1 MQEDPAV
8 PQYDFQ
14 RLRVACRECTL
25 FQLCL
30 PVGVSESDLDI
41 LESII
46 RRRRPVQRGEYLFQ
60 MGEPFESIFAVRSGS
75 VKTYTL
81 TEDGRE
87 QVTGFHLPG
96 ELVGLD
102 AIGHGRHA
110 CTAKALETTS
120 VCELPYAQLEELWS
134 RIPNLPRQLVR
145 IMSKEVLHDQMLMTL
160 LGKKSAEE
168 RLASYLLSLST
179 RLAQR
184 GFSSHEFNLSMSRN
198 DIGNYLGLAVE
209 TVSRVFTRFQDEK
222 VLTVQRRNVRIHD
235 LAALKRLSSA
245 SGAARVS
252 MPSAAG

>member
-1 MQEDPAV
+1 MQKDPAI
-8 PQYDFQ
+8 PQFDLP
-14 RLRVACRECTL
+14 RLRIACRECTL

-30 PVGVSESDLDI
+30 PLGVSEADLDL
-41 LESII
+41 LENII
-46 RRRRPVQRGEYLFQ
+46 KRRRPVQRGEYLFQ

-102 AIGHGRHA
+102 AIGGGRHA

-120 VCELPYAQLEELWS
+120 VCELPYNQLEELWS
-134 RIPNLPRQLVR
+134 RIPSLPRQLVR
-145 IMSKEVLHDQMLMTL
+145 IMSKEVLHDQTLMTL

-179 RLAQR
+179 RLGQR

-235 LAALKRLSSA
+235 LTALRRISSYSNIPRA
-245 SGAARVS
+245 C
-252 MPSAAG
+252 PSAN

>member
-1 MQEDPAV
+1 MQKDPSI
-8 PQYDFQ
+8 PQLDFPK
-14 RLRVACRECTL
+14 LKVACKECTL

-30 PVGVSESDLDI
+30 PVAVSEEDLGL

-60 MGEPFESIFAVRSGS
+60 MGEPFDAIYAVRSGS

-81 TEDGRE
+81 IEDGRE

-102 AIGHGRHA
+102 AIGGGRHA

-120 VCELPYAQLEELWS
+120 LCELPYSQLEDLWS
-134 RIPNLPRQLVR
+134 RIPSLPRQLVR
-145 IMSKEVLHDQMLMTL
+145 IMSKEVLHDQTLMTL

-179 RLAQR
+179 RLGQR
-184 GFSSHEFNLSMSRN
+184 GFLPVG
-198 DIGNYLGLAVE
+198 DGG
-209 TVSRVFTRFQDEK
+209 
-222 VLTVQRRNVRIHD
+222 
-235 LAALKRLSSA
+235 
-245 SGAARVS
+245 
-252 MPSAAG
+252 